1 MKKDLYVFPN
11 LLYAG
16 FHFYVL
22 NVPRLEVRHWR
33 ALSGGMLKVFRQRKI
48 SNEHRCL
55 SVELSTRDRAHC
67 LLTFLQEVNI
77 PYPHG
82 VAVVLHSDN
91 SMNGLTIPK
100 YVMDFYRQAGGDFSV
115 SIRVV

>member
-1 MKKDLYVFPN
+1 MKKGLDVFPN

-22 NVPRLEVRHWR
+22 NVPHLEVRHWR
-33 ALSGGMLKVFRQRKI
+33 TLSGGMLKVFRQKKI
-48 SNEHRCL
+48 SNEHRDL
-55 SVELSTRDRAHC
+55 SVELNTRNKADC
-67 LLTFLQEVNI
+67 LLTLLQEASI

-100 YVMDFYRQAGGDFSV
+100 YVMDFYRQVGGDFSV